1 MVLTGAVTVTLYLTS
16 LRGRAS
22 TESAEGSVIDE
33 QAMERRRAEIGQGGL
48 RGRVARGTVVNSVF
62 MLSMNV
68 LTLVQGLLLAGLLGA
83 AEYGLWGL
91 IAISYGTLFALA
103 GVGFNDKYI
112 QQDHPDQRA
121 AFEIAFTLQSMLCG
135 LFTFVAIVAIP
146 LFSLLY
152 EEPRILVPGL
162 LLAIA
167 MPLIA
172 LQTPVWIFY
181 RRMEFVKQRL
191 LTAVLPVVTFVVT
204 VSLALAGMGFWSI
217 VIGTFVG
224 SVVSAATTVSMSPYK
239 LRFRY
244 EKGTLREY
252 ATFSWPLFIASI
264 CGVLMFQVPLT
275 LAARSLGAAAVGA
288 ITLAVQISQYTRRV
302 DTIVTQSLYP
312 AICAVQDRRDLL
324 FEAFSK
330 SNRLA
335 ILWGF
340 PAGVGAALFADPAV
354 PMVLGDGW
362 KLAVPLVQ
370 VLGLSAAL
378 DQIGF
383 NWTAF
388 ARARAETKV
397 LAVAAGLSMIAGLGV
412 GVPLMLSV
420 GLNGFAIGIGAAT
433 LASLAVRIVY
443 LTNLFPRLRM
453 VRHVAGAIGPTL
465 PAAAAIGLER
475 TLLGSSDSP
484 QRLLAEVAVYAG
496 LVALTTAIRE
506 RSLMRET
513 IAYLRGPASQPAE
526 GTA

>member
-1 MVLTGAVTVTLYLTS
+1 M
-16 LRGRAS
+16 
-22 TESAEGSVIDE
+22 IDE
-33 QAMERRRAEIGQGGL
+33 QAMERRRAEIGPGGL
-48 RGRVARGTVVNSVF
+48 RGRVARGTVVNSVY
-62 MLSMNV
+62 MLSINA
-68 LTLVQGLLLAGLLGA
+68 LSLVQGLLLAGLLGA

-91 IAISYGTLFALA
+91 LVISFGTLFALGA
-103 GVGFNDKYI
+103 VGFDDKYI

-121 AFEIAFTLQSMLCG
+121 AFEIAFTLHSMLCG
-135 LFTFVAIVAIP
+135 LFTVIAIVAIP

-152 EEPRILVPGL
+152 DQPRILVPGL
-162 LLAIA
+162 LLAMT
-167 MPLIA
+167 MPLIP
-172 LQTPVWIFY
+172 LQTPIWIFY
-181 RRMEFVKQRL
+181 RRLQFVKQRL
-191 LTAVLPVVTFVVT
+191 LASVYPIVTFVVT
-204 VSLALAGMGFWSI
+204 VSLALSGMGFWSV
-217 VIGTFVG
+217 VIGTLIG
-224 SVVSAATTVSMSPYK
+224 SVVSAATAVSVSPYK

-244 EKGTLREY
+244 QKGTIREY

-264 CGVLMFQVPLT
+264 SGILMFQIPLT

-288 ITLAVQISQYTRRV
+288 ITLALQISQYTRRM
-302 DTIVTQSLYP
+302 DSIVTQSLYP
-312 AICAVQDRRDLL
+312 AICAVKDRRDLL

-340 PAGVGAALFADPAV
+340 PVGIGAAIFADPAV
-354 PMVLGDGW
+354 PMVLGGGW
-362 KLAVPLVQ
+362 ELAVPLVQ
-370 VLGLSAAL
+370 VLGLSAAF

-397 LAVAAGLSMIAGLGV
+397 LAVAAGLSLIAGLGV
-412 GVPLMLSV
+412 GVPLMLSE

-443 LTNLFPRLRM
+443 LTNLFPGLRM

-475 TLLGSSDSP
+475 AILGSSDSP
-484 QRLLAEVAVYAG
+484 QRLLAEVGVYVG
-496 LVALTTAIRE
+496 MVALTTAIKE

-513 IAYLRGPASQPAE
+513 INYLRGPASRPAE

>member
-1 MVLTGAVTVTLYLTS
+1 MVEPSTGGAD
-16 LRGRAS
+16 AP
-22 TESAEGSVIDE
+22 VIDE
-33 QAMERRRAEIGQGGL
+33 QAMERRRAEIGPGGL

-62 MLSMNV
+62 ILGLNA

-91 IAISYGTLFALA
+91 ITISFGTLLALA

-135 LFTFVAIVAIP
+135 LFTVIAIVAIP

-162 LLAIA
+162 LLAIG

-172 LQTPVWIFY
+172 LQAPIWIFY
-181 RRMEFVKQRL
+181 RRLEFLKQRL
-191 LTAVLPVVTFVVT
+191 LASVLPVVTFVVT
-204 VSLALAGMGFWSI
+204 VSLALFGMGFWSI

-224 SVVSAATTVSMSPYK
+224 SVVSAATAVSVSPYR

-244 EKGTLREY
+244 QKGTFGEY
-252 ATFSWPLFIASI
+252 ATFSWPLFMASI
-264 CGVLMFQVPLT
+264 SGVLMFQIPLT

-288 ITLAVQISQYTRRV
+288 ITLALQISQYTRRV
-302 DTIVTQSLYP
+302 DSIVTQSLYP
-312 AICAVQDRRDLL
+312 AICAVKDQRDLL

-340 PAGVGAALFADPAV
+340 PVGIGTAIFADPAV
-354 PMVLGDGW
+354 PMVLGGSW
-362 KLAVPLVQ
+362 ELAVPLVQ

-443 LTNLFPRLRM
+443 LTSLFPGLRM
-453 VRHVAGAIGPTL
+453 VRHVAGAIWPTL
-465 PAAAAIGLER
+465 PAAAAIVLER
-475 TLLGSSDSP
+475 VILGGSDSP
-484 QRLLAEVAVYAG
+484 QHLLAEVGVYVG
-496 LVALTTAIRE
+496 IVALITAAKE
-506 RSLMRET
+506 RSLMREA
-513 IAYLRGPASQPAE
+513 IAYLRRPASRPAD